1 MNMAYLFSFFRIYF
15 LTLVIFFSFAV
26 NAQDQNKEWTLE
38 ACISYALENNIQV
51 QQRQINRQIAEQDL
65 KASKFDLLPDLNGF
79 ASHGYN
85 FGQSIDPFT
94 NQFASTRVR
103 NNSFSLSTNFVI
115 FNGFRKY
122 NTIQRNKSQL
132 EASRY
137 DLEKMKNDI
146 SLNVANA
153 YLRIL
158 FNKEILKNAENQI
171 AVTQIQIDRIQK
183 QVNAGSLPE
192 GALKDI
198 QAQKATEELQRV
210 NAENDL
216 ILSKLNLAQLLRLE
230 NPNEMKIADPQL
242 ENFTGNSEM
251 IEPGTLYGIASERMP
266 EIKSA
271 ELNLYGAEKSI
282 SIARSGYL
290 PSLSFRGSLG
300 SGFSGNNREIVGR
313 GDTLIVPTGDF
324 TSNDNEQVLTQVAQ
338 PIFEQKAFSDQLDD
352 NFNRT
357 ISFTLNIPIF
367 NGMSVR
373 TNVQRAKLQRQNAEL
388 TLENTKLQLRQ
399 DIETAHNDAIAAL
412 NRFQAAERSVDALET
427 SFNYTEER
435 FRVGMINSFEFNNEK
450 NRLNN
455 ARSEL
460 LQAKYNYIFS
470 TKVLDFY
477 QGKALSLD

>member
-1 MNMAYLFSFFRIYF
+1 MKLIQVIISRLTFLIGLLFLLSSSAR
-15 LTLVIFFSFAV
+15 
-26 NAQDQNKEWTLE
+26 AQGQVWTLE
-38 ACISYALENNIQV
+38 ECIQYALEHNIQV
-51 QQRQINRQIAEQDL
+51 QQQEINQKVTYQDL

-132 EASRY
+132 KASQY
-137 DLEKMKNDI
+137 DVEKMKNDI

-158 FNKEILKNAENQI
+158 FNKELLKNAENQLS
-171 AVTQIQIDRIQK
+171 VTQLQIDRIKK
-183 QVNAGSLPE
+183 QVAAGALPE

-198 QAQKATEELQRV
+198 QAQKATEELQKV

-216 ILSKLNLAQLLRLE
+216 VLSKLNLAQMLRLE
-230 NPNEMKIADPQL
+230 NVAEFDVADPEL
-242 ENFTGNSEM
+242 ENFNGKSELL
-251 IEPGTLYGIASERMP
+251 EPKALYGIAMETMP
-266 EIKSA
+266 EVKSA
-271 ELNLYGAEKSI
+271 ELNLFSAEKST
-282 SIARSGYL
+282 SIARAAYL
-290 PSLSFRGSLG
+290 PSFSFRGSLG
-300 SGFSGNNREIVGR
+300 SGFSGNNREVVGF
-313 GDTLIVPTGDF
+313 GDTVIVPTGGF
-324 TSNDNEQVLTQVAQ
+324 TSQDNEQVLTQSSQ
-338 PIFEQKAFSDQLDD
+338 PIFEQKSFGDQLDD

-357 ISFTLNIPIF
+357 VSFTLNIPIF
-367 NGMSVR
+367 NGMSAR
-373 TNVQRAKLQRQNAEL
+373 TSVQRAKLQRQSAEL
-388 TLENTKLQLRQ
+388 NLENTKLQLRQ
-399 DIETAHNDAIAAL
+399 DIETAHADALAAL
-412 NRFQAAERSVDALET
+412 KRFQAAEKSVEAIET
-427 SFNYTEER
+427 SFSYTEER
-435 FRVGMINSFEFNNEK
+435 FRVGLINSFEYNNEK

-477 QGKALSLD
+477 QGKALTLD